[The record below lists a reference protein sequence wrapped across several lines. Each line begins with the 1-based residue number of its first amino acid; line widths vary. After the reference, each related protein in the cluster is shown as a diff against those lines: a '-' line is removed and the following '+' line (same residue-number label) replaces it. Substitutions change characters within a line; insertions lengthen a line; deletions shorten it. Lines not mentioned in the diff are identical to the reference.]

1 MNSLG
6 AHEVLELHE
15 VLNDAIHGLNT
26 LKLFRPH
33 AQDQMLQSMMD
44 RHIQALT
51 MEYNN
56 MVQMANQQGAGQ
68 AVPARRINIGMN
80 AANNMNQ
87 TFQPSYGL
95 RNPQTQAPARTAQ
108 EVGDVDVALC
118 VVNCHKQTASLK
130 MKAALEM
137 ANPNLRMV
145 MQQGANAS
153 ADMAYEGFQF
163 ANQRGYYQVPTLK
176 DTTQNNYLQSYGT
189 VQTQQT
195 PQTDMPLI

>member
-26 LKLFRPH
+26 LNLFRPH
-33 AQDQMLQSMMD
+33 AQDPMLQAIMD

-56 MVQMANQQGAGQ
+56 MVQLANQQGAGQ
-68 AVPARRINIGMN
+68 AVPARRMSAGMP
-80 AANNMNQ
+80 ANPINQ

-95 RNPQTQAPARTAQ
+95 RNPQTQTPARSAQ
-108 EVGDVDVALC
+108 ELDDVDVVLC
-118 VVNCHKQTASLK
+118 IVNCHKQTAALK

-137 ANPNLRMV
+137 ANPTLRRV

-153 ADMAYEGFQF
+153 ADLAYEGFQY

-176 DTTQNNYLQSYGT
+176 DTTQNTYLQSFGMA
-189 VQTQQT
+189 QA
-195 PQTDMPLI
+195 PQTGIPMV

>member
-26 LKLFRPH
+26 LNLYRPH
-33 AQDQMLQSMMD
+33 AQDQMLQAMMD
-44 RHIQALT
+44 RHIQVLT

-56 MVQMANQQGAGQ
+56 MIQLANQQGAGQ
-68 AVPARRINIGMN
+68 AVPAKRMG
-80 AANNMNQ
+80 AGLTANNINQ
-87 TFQPSYGL
+87 TFQPTYGL
-95 RNPQTQAPARTAQ
+95 RNPQTQAPAGSAQ
-108 EVGDVDVALC
+108 EIDDADVVLC
-118 VVNCHKQTASLK
+118 IVNCHKQTASLK

-137 ANPNLRMV
+137 ADPTLRRV
-145 MQQGANAS
+145 IQQGANMS

-176 DTTQNNYLQSYGT
+176 DTTQNNYLQSYGMT
-189 VQTQQT
+189 PTQQT
-195 PQTDMPLI
+195 GMMM